1 MDRGTRLKT
10 ITFPLRLES
19 QKVWTLIPQNQSLTC
34 IQTSF
39 VYRYNELSCVL
50 GNIST
55 KKKKKANLII

>member
-39 VYRYNELSCVL
+39 VYPYNELSCVL

-55 KKKKKANLII
+55 KKKANLII